1 MVRSA
6 LRQALSS
13 NAGAVCAG
21 LACRWAGSHQA
32 KGKPDQSGCFERL
45 DGAAGNAQQPDPASL
60 RGSSLEVS
68 CTGNGVPGAGIRS
81 TAFHHLTQ
89 PARHLMSRSASE

>member
-6 LRQALSS
+6 LLQAASL
-13 NAGAVCAG
+13 NASAVCAG

-32 KGKPDQSGCFERL
+32 EDKPCQPECTRILSD
-45 DGAAGNAQQPDPASL
+45 AAGDAQQPDQASL

-68 CTGNGVPGAGIRS
+68 CTGDGIPSAGT
-81 TAFHHLTQ
+81 TALALT
-89 PARHLMSRSASE
+89 A

>member
-6 LRQALSS
+6 MLQASS
-13 NAGAVCAG
+13 FNASAVYAG

-32 KGKPDQSGCFERL
+32 EGKPRQPECARISGN
-45 DGAAGNAQQPDPASL
+45 AVGNAQQPDPASL

-68 CTGNGVPGAGIRS
+68 CTGTGIPGAGTTTPAL
-81 TAFHHLTQ
+81 TA
-89 PARHLMSRSASE
+89 